1 MGLLE
6 GKKAVILGAASKD
19 NIGQETARLFAA
31 EGAEV
36 VVAGRKEGPLTE
48 LAAEIGG
55 HVGLCDITSHKEVHG
70 LAKLAAVLDGRC
82 TGRRKND
89 SDEIYLPG
97 DELRGVLHGGLPL
110 DRTGHV

>member
-19 NIGQETARLFAA
+19 NIGQATARLFAA

-70 LAKLAAVLDGRC
+70 LAKLAAEKWV
-82 TGRRKND
+82 
-89 SDEIYLPG
+89 
-97 DELRGVLHGGLPL
+97 ELMLLLTAVAGVFWP
-110 DRTGHV
+110 TYWKTQKSS